1 MIPVFYLKRPRWKF
15 RYSDDGYVRA
25 LAQGMFGI
33 GDVVFVKAENLDIF
47 GSDVNKIM
55 SDAKKEIEGILKTE

>member
-1 MIPVFYLKRPRWKF
+1 
-15 RYSDDGYVRA
+15 
-25 LAQGMFGI
+25 MFGI

>member
-1 MIPVFYLKRPRWKF
+1 M
-15 RYSDDGYVRA
+15 
-25 LAQGMFGI
+25 AQGMFGI
-33 GDVVFVKAENLDIF
+33 GDVVFVNAENLDIF